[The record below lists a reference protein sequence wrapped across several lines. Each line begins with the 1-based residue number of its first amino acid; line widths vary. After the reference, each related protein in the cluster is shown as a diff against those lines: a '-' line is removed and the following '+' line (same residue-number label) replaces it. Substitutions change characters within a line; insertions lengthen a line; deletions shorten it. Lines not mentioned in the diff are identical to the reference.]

1 MLEPL
6 VVQARQL
13 SSGTI
18 ATLTGE
24 RFYVRIDVIRQQFVE
39 FCESM
44 EHPCDKWQH
53 AWIRFWGDGAVT
65 YCEDCSGIDG
75 VFPGF
80 AYREEDVCDCE

>member
-1 MLEPL
+1 MLDTLEPL

-24 RFYVRIDVIRQQFVE
+24 CRYVRIDVIRQQFVE

-44 EHPCDKWQH
+44 AHPCDKWQH
-53 AWIRFWGDGAVT
+53 AWIRYQG
-65 YCEDCSGIDG
+65 SK
-75 VFPGF
+75 
-80 AYREEDVCDCE
+80 